1 MKEED
6 PTRVNQ
12 KVITEFMLFYKIKH
26 QALLFLLIL
35 VLQFKKQL
43 DFQKIHFLGCLCF
56 CMNNKKK
63 MIQILRQSEVSSHI
77 RYKNILQLLSS

>member
-12 KVITEFMLFYKIKH
+12 KVIREFMLFYKIKH

-43 DFQKIHFLGCLCF
+43 DFLKIHFPTYDGWVVCAF
-56 CMNNKKK
+56 
-63 MIQILRQSEVSSHI
+63 S
-77 RYKNILQLLSS
+77 

>member
-12 KVITEFMLFYKIKH
+12 KVVTEFMLFYKIKH

-43 DFQKIHFLGCLCF
+43 DSQKSL
-56 CMNNKKK
+56 
-63 MIQILRQSEVSSHI
+63 IQRMMA
-77 RYKNILQLLSS
+77 RLSVLFHE